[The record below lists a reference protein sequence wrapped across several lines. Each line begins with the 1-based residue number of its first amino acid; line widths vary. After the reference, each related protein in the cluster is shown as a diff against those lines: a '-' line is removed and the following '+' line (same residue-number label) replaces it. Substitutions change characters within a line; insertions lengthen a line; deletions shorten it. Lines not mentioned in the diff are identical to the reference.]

1 MLKEYKTVKKA
12 AQAEFIERR
21 SRFIATVKPVS
32 TEVEALSFIE
42 QMKSR
47 YHDSTHNVYAYII
60 SDNNICRYS
69 DDGEPSGTA
78 GIPVLDVLRKE
89 GLTDVAIVVT
99 RYFGGILLGG
109 GGLVRAY
116 GTSAKCGVD
125 AGGIIKRVLCDIVKV
140 EADYTTFGKVQYE
153 TMGKGYII
161 KDTVYG
167 ANVILYVYCETED
180 TDNYIKF
187 ITDITNAR
195 ATVEIVGQEYSDK
208 DINE

>member
-12 AQAEFIERR
+12 AVAEFIERR
-21 SRFIATVKPVS
+21 SRFISTIKPVT
-32 TEVEALSFIE
+32 TEDEALNLIE
-42 QMKSR
+42 QMRSK
-47 YHDSTHNVYAYII
+47 YHDATHNVYAYII

-116 GTSAKCGVD
+116 GASAKCGVD
-125 AGGIIKRVLCDIVKV
+125 AGGIIKRVLCNIVKI
-140 EADYTTFGKVQYE
+140 ETDYTTFGKVQYE
-153 TMGKGYII
+153 TMGKGYTI
-161 KDTVYG
+161 KDTIYE
-167 ANVILYVYCETED
+167 ANVILYVYCETDD
-180 TDNYIKF
+180 TENYINF
-187 ITDITNAR
+187 IRDITNAR
-195 ATVEIVGQEYSDK
+195 VTCEVVGQEYLDK
-208 DINE
+208 DE